1 MELFKKWVFQGGGL
15 TEGSPSTQHCQ
26 NATHLVSVSCTS
38 TTSSMFLWQWAYW
51 VSTISQECALDD
63 VLHKSW
69 CCNVNFVGQLLPNF
83 VHPNHYLGSLCSVH
97 KFPPLKSY
105 CSIRSSDWKHISDSH
120 KSMMWLY
127 SCVVMMTGN
136 RMQNDGSQIFS
147 FWSLPKAALMF
158 RTIHDI
164 RMYWKREY
172 LVMYSPST
180 RY

>member
-1 MELFKKWVFQGGGL
+1 MGDPGRWTHRRIPVD
-15 TEGSPSTQHCQ
+15 STLCQ
-26 NATHLVSVSCTS
+26 NATHLVPVSW
-38 TTSSMFLWQWAYW
+38 TSSTSLMFLWQWAYW

-69 CCNVNFVGQLLPNF
+69 CCNVNFIGRLLPNF

-136 RMQNDGSQIFS
+136 RLQNDGSQNSAFEACQKQLWCLEQSMIFECIGKGS
-147 FWSLPKAALMF
+147 
-158 RTIHDI
+158 I
-164 RMYWKREY
+164 
-172 LVMYSPST
+172 
-180 RY
+180 